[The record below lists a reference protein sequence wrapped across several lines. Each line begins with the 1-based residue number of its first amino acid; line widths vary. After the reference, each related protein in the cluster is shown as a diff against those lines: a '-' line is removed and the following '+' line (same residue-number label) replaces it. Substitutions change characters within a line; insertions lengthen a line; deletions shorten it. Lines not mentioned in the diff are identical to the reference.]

1 MRAAEN
7 VCTCVHE
14 RRLVAAA
21 AAAAAASTWHYLY
34 ANQIERKPQHTAALK
49 PTHPPDKNRKAKWV
63 YALQL
68 PAFFIIIFFLPSFSR
83 RFASRH

>member
-34 ANQIERKPQHTAALK
+34 ANQIERKPQHTAARSLSQTNP
-49 PTHPPDKNRKAKWV
+49 PTRQK
-63 YALQL
+63 
-68 PAFFIIIFFLPSFSR
+68 
-83 RFASRH
+83 